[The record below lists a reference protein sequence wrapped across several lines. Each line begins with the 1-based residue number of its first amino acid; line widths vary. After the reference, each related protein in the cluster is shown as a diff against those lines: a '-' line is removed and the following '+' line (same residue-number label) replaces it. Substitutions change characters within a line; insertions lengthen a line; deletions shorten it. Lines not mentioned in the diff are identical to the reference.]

1 MNERDTAS
9 SPLWSDDATWA
20 ASAIEF
26 PILFL
31 DGNHRLHVANPAAR
45 ALADKLQPGSGPE
58 SLLQLVS
65 EQDWA
70 AAARKGTWRAIARP
84 TPSSPLALEIHFG
97 HAPDALRC
105 IMVLVDISDRGE
117 RQRQFEQL
125 QRTVDRLASTQEQLL
140 QSEKMASIGQLA
152 AGVAHEINNPI
163 GYVGSN
169 LGTLQD
175 YSSALLTLLD
185 KYQEALLSDDPSA
198 HREAVQQARQVLDV
212 DYIIGD
218 LPNLLNE
225 SREGIERVTK
235 IVQDLKDFS
244 RVGRDQQMQPADLLQ
259 GLDSTLNI
267 VWNDLKYKVRLE
279 KHYTSLPQVDCLASE
294 INQVFLNLLLNAGQA
309 IEQRGTIV
317 LASGCDEREVWISIA
332 DSGCGIPPEAMQYL
346 FDPFYTT
353 KPIGR
358 GTGLGLAISYG
369 IVSKHHG
376 RIDVT
381 SRVGQGTTFR
391 VVLPIKQP
399 VPDNAP
405 EVSG

>member
-1 MNERDTAS
+1 MNGDTATH
-9 SPLWSDDATWA
+9 PLWSDDALWA
-20 ASAIEF
+20 ASTINF

-31 DGNHRLHVANPAAR
+31 DGNRRVHDANPAAR
-45 ALADKLQPGSGPE
+45 ALAKRLAPDGGPDT
-58 SLLQLVS
+58 LVALVS
-65 EQDWA
+65 DEDWA
-70 AAARKGTWRAIARP
+70 TVLRQGYWQGMVGPASA
-84 TPSSPLALEIHFG
+84 SPLALEIHCG
-97 HAPDALRC
+97 HAPGSDHC
-105 IMVLVDISDRGE
+105 IMVVVDISERGE
-117 RQRQFEQL
+117 RKRQYEEL

-175 YSSALLTLLD
+175 YATALLALVD
-185 KYQEALLSDDPSA
+185 KYHEALFSADPA
-198 HREAVQQARQVLDV
+198 GHREELLQARQRLDI
-212 DYIIGD
+212 DYIVGD
-218 LPNLLNE
+218 LPNLLKE

-244 RVGRDQQMQPADLLQ
+244 RVGRDQKMQPADLLQ

-279 KHYTSLPQVDCLASE
+279 KHYGSLPPVECLASE

-309 IEQRGTIV
+309 IEQRGTIE
-317 LASGCDEREVWISIA
+317 LASGCDDNEAWISIT
-332 DSGCGIPPEAMQYL
+332 DSGCGIPPEAMPHL
-346 FDPFYTT
+346 FDPFFTT

-369 IVSKHHG
+369 IVAKHHG
-376 RIDVT
+376 RIDVS
-381 SRVGQGTTFR
+381 SRVGQGSTFR
-391 VVLPIKQP
+391 VVLPIRQP
-399 VPDNAP
+399 RNEAPDA
-405 EVSG
+405 